1 MSARTGLVARHDGTE
16 YFPIVSSSLPELYY
30 LPVPGGVVMLFG
42 SGAVFIPMCR
52 LEYDLADNGHPANV
66 HLTSTLAQVMLAT
79 TMAGIAQAQQFMN
92 PEDGG

>member
-1 MSARTGLVARHDGTE
+1 MGLVARHDGTE

-52 LEYDLADNGHPANV
+52 LEYDLADNGRPANV
-66 HLTSTLAQVMLAT
+66 HLTSTLPQLMMGAA
-79 TMAGIAQAQQFMN
+79 MAGAAEMQKLLHE
-92 PEDGG
+92 EDGG